1 MALYTLLA
9 PAQLRKRNTL
19 QLPCDAAALLEFD
32 HTQALLDALSWC
44 AGHSLQPL
52 ILGDGS
58 NIVLPQVLRRAVLC
72 STATHVT
79 VLEETDDS
87 VLLRVGAGKN
97 WHQLVIECLQA
108 KRYGIENLAL
118 IPGSV
123 GAAPVQNI
131 GAYGVEVSSVV
142 VGAQGVYLDS
152 GESRYLDREH
162 CAFAYRDSIFKRAL
176 AGRFAITDVDLR
188 LSREPRVD
196 LAYPALAERVA
207 LSDTAPTPHSV
218 FDAVVALRRER
229 LPDPTLEP
237 NAGSF
242 FKNPIVSIEQATA
255 LSREYPALPIFAV
268 DDSYSKLSAAWLIDQ
283 CGFKGAVRERVAVAH
298 LHALVL
304 VNRGGVQEDLLALA
318 DEIRDGVRRR
328 FSCELEIEPVVYCGV

>member
-19 QLPCDAAALLEFD
+19 QLPCEAAALLEFGN
-32 HTQALLDALSWC
+32 TQALLGALSWC
-44 AGHSLQPL
+44 ADHSLPPL

-58 NIVLPQVLRRAVLC
+58 NVVLPQILPRAVLR
-72 STATHVT
+72 SVATHVT
-79 VLEETDDS
+79 VLEEAADS

-97 WHQLVIECLQA
+97 WHQLVGECLQA

-118 IPGSV
+118 IPGSA

-131 GAYGVEVSSVV
+131 GAYGVELSSVV
-142 VGAQGVYLDS
+142 VGVHGVYLDS
-152 GESRYLDREH
+152 GESRSLDRES
-162 CAFAYRDSIFKRAL
+162 CAFAYRDSIFKGEL

-207 LSDTAPTPHSV
+207 LSNSAPTPHSV
-218 FDAVVALRRER
+218 FDAVVSLRRER
-229 LPDPTLEP
+229 LPDPTGEP

-242 FKNPIVSIEQATA
+242 FKNPIVPIEQATA
-255 LSREYPALPIFAV
+255 LSLEYPALPVFAV
-268 DDSYSKLSAAWLIDQ
+268 DDSCSKVSAAWLIDQ
-283 CGFKGAVRERVAVAH
+283 CGFRGAARERVAVAR

-318 DEIRDGVRRR
+318 DEIRDAVRTR
-328 FSCELEIEPVVYCGV
+328 FSCELDIEPVVYHGD

>member
-1 MALYTLLA
+1 VALNTPIA
-9 PAQLRKRNTL
+9 PAQLRERNTL
-19 QLPCDAAALLEFD
+19 QLPCEAAALLEFD
-32 HTQALLDALSWC
+32 DTQALLDALSWC
-44 AGHSLQPL
+44 ADNSLPPF

-58 NIVLPQVLRRAVLC
+58 NVVLPQILPRAVLR
-72 STATHVT
+72 SVATHVT
-79 VLEETDDS
+79 VLDEANDS

-97 WHQLVIECLQA
+97 WHQLVSECVQA

-131 GAYGVEVSSVV
+131 GAYGVELSSVV
-142 VGAQGVYLDS
+142 VGAHGVYLDS
-152 GESRYLDREH
+152 GESRYLDKEG
-162 CAFAYRDSIFKRAL
+162 CAFAYRDSIFKREL
-176 AGRFAITDVDLR
+176 SGRFAITDVDLR

-207 LSDTAPTPHSV
+207 FSTTGPTPHSV
-218 FDAVVALRRER
+218 FEAVVALRRER
-229 LPDPTLEP
+229 LPDPAVEP

-242 FKNPIVSIEQATA
+242 FKNPIVPVAQARA
-255 LSREYPALPIFAV
+255 LSREYPVLPVFSV
-268 DDSYSKLSAAWLIDQ
+268 DDSYSKVSAAWLIDQ
-283 CGFKGAVRERVAVAH
+283 CGFKGAVRDRVAVAR

-318 DEIRDGVRRR
+318 DEIRDAVRAR
-328 FSCELEIEPVVYCGV
+328 FGCELEIEPVVYRGD